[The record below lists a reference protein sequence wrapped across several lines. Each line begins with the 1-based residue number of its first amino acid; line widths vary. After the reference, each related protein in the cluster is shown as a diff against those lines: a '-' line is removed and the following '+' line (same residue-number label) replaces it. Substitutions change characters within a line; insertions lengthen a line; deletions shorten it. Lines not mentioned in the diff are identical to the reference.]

1 MAVKQ
6 LTKVKVTPLVLAVSI
21 IFALAAGAGGMYLY
35 EQYTS
40 RPVDELSD
48 IQAKLSKSIVL
59 PQEQPTFATV
69 ADITKLKNQPFFAH
83 AANGDKVLIYPQ
95 AKKAII
101 YRPSTGKII
110 DVGPLTA
117 SDNATGSQS
126 AAIATTT
133 PLSVAIYN
141 GTTVSGLTKK
151 AQATVESISPA
162 IAVVKRGDA
171 AKSDYTG
178 TQVIDLT
185 GKNKQ
190 ASEMIAKAMHASVA
204 SIPAGEEK
212 PEADLLIILGADFTS
227 GQ

>member
-1 MAVKQ
+1 M
-6 LTKVKVTPLVLAVSI
+6 
-21 IFALAAGAGGMYLY
+21 
-35 EQYTS
+35 
-40 RPVDELSD
+40 
-48 IQAKLSKSIVL
+48 
-59 PQEQPTFATV
+59 
-69 ADITKLKNQPFFAH
+69 
-83 AANGDKVLIYPQ
+83 LIYPQ